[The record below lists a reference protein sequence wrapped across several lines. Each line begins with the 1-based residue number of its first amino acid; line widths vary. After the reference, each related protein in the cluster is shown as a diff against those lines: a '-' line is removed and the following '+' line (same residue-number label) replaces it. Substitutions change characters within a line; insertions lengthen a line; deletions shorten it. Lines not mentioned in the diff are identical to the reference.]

1 MYQWHGNRTSVHNM
15 IHAST
20 TKSSTEDAIPSIP
33 TPSQTTTSTPKKKH
47 THTHIKE
54 AWKSFGT

>member
-1 MYQWHGNRTSVHNM
+1 M

-54 AWKSFGT
+54 A